1 MFERAVLVTDLTSG
15 GIILGE
21 CAPGLWDLGVREV
34 IVAEAVSA
42 TVGMSLAFSY
52 YAGTAES
59 QLERE
64 RKKLAERGFVVD
76 NEILSGRAGAQVQEL
91 AERRDA
97 CLVVVG
103 TEHHSIAGEALGFSF
118 TWNIIGH
125 SKIPVLTV
133 PLEEAD
139 GPEGPLGV
147 RGGWSSGLLSH
158 VMLPTDFS
166 DDADAAFGVLES
178 DVAPKA
184 AKISLVHV
192 QDSSKIEPHLTDRL
206 QEFNKIDEERLGGL
220 KSRLTERGAAHV
232 ETSLLYGRPVSEI
245 LGFAANNGVTLM
257 VLGRKGRGVLA
268 EAFVGSV
275 SHNVLRKT
283 DVPMLLVPS
292 H

>member
-21 CAPGLWDLGVREV
+21 CAPGLWDLGVREI

-64 RKKLAERGFVVD
+64 RKKLVERGFVVD
-76 NEILSGRAGAQVQEL
+76 NEILSGRAGAQVREL
-91 AERRDA
+91 AERRNA
-97 CLVVVG
+97 SLVVVG
-103 TEHHSIAGEALGFSF
+103 TEHHSVAGEALGFSF

-125 SKIPVLTV
+125 SRVPVLTV
-133 PLEEAD
+133 PLEEAN
-139 GPEGPLGV
+139 GPEGSLGV
-147 RGGWSSGLLSH
+147 RGGWSAGLLSH

-184 AKISLVHV
+184 GKVSLVHV

-206 QEFNKIDEERLGGL
+206 EEFNKIDDERLGGL
-220 KSRLTERGAAHV
+220 KARLSRQGAEHI
-232 ETSLLYGRPVSEI
+232 ETNVLYGRPVSEI
-245 LGFAANNGVTLM
+245 LEYVTGNAVSLL

-268 EAFVGSV
+268 EALLGSV
-275 SHNVLRKT
+275 SHNVLRKA
-283 DVPMLLVPS
+283 DVPVLMVPS
-292 H
+292 Q